1 MAICSVLI
9 MNQMLNFIQQIAQN
23 STWNPD
29 SLSRTLI
36 SGQFLEDAGL
46 IWVWIAVLGWSRT
59 IAFCPCVTQSQ
70 NFHWGNYCDPCRT
83 KSRLGGSC
91 DLIVWSPGCTLTYPW
106 TRWMAETWKCHR
118 NCRISCMQICL
129 LACALHA
136 KIEQMGLWVSEL
148 LLKNPNHW
156 LSAFKE
162 RDGLLEVGRADE
174 SSAMFVSFPIM
185 SHSGH
190 EPPTSQTGN
199 PPNTQY
205 TLICTHPQV
214 VKTEDWWIKKLSTGV
229 VQAFTWLYFFS
240 FLLF

>member
-1 MAICSVLI
+1 MFSTYLESDAELYSTNCSKFHLKPRFFFPHTDFRSDSGRRRSD
-9 MNQMLNFIQQIAQN
+9 LGLDRSLRLKQN
-23 STWNPD
+23 YSFFVPASHNHRTFTEETIVTRVEPKVD
-29 SLSRTLI
+29 S
-36 SGQFLEDAGL
+36 GA
-46 IWVWIAVLGWSRT
+46 
-59 IAFCPCVTQSQ
+59 
-70 NFHWGNYCDPCRT
+70 
-83 KSRLGGSC
+83 SC
-91 DLIVWSPGCTLTYPW
+91 DLIVCSPGCTLTYPW
-106 TRWMAETWKCHR
+106 ARWMAETWKCHR
-118 NCRISCMQICL
+118 NWRISCMQICL
-129 LACALHA
+129 LAYALHA

-174 SSAMFVSFPIM
+174 RSAMFVSFPIM